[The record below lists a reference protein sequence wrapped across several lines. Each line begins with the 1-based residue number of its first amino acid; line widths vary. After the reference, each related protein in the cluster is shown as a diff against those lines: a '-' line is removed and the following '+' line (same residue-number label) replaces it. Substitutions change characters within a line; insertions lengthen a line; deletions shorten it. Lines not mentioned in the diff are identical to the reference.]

1 MTQQVR
7 KWDPAKV
14 CAVIGA
20 AIFAVGIPAVIIIN
34 VLIPALGS

>member
-1 MTQQVR
+1 MSEQVR

-20 AIFAVGIPAVIIIN
+20 IVFAVGVPAVIIIN
-34 VLIPALGS
+34 VVIPSMSR